1 MTGWQRRGR
10 ATAPVLT
17 ATSRRGCVRQVGTLS
32 CGALCCTGTA
42 RREVRVLG
50 RLGPLGRVQQG
61 LSHRYQYSFRF
72 YFVFIIFFIDF
83 IYLLMTVWRQ
93 SCGGGVRRRTRQ
105 CEAPRA
111 DGEGTEPCGLCP
123 GEAEQTGPCNDYQAP
138 NTVNLC

>member
-1 MTGWQRRGR
+1 MPGR
-10 ATAPVLT
+10 SVLCPVLRC
-17 ATSRRGCVRQVGTLS
+17 AV
-32 CGALCCTGTA
+32 
-42 RREVRVLG
+42 
-50 RLGPLGRVQQG
+50 LGPLDA
-61 LSHRYQYSFRF
+61 RF
-72 YFVFIIFFIDF
+72 GSWAGWARWGECSKACLTDINIHSDFILFLHIIFLFIF

-93 SCGGGVRRRTRQ
+93 SCGGGGRRRTRQ